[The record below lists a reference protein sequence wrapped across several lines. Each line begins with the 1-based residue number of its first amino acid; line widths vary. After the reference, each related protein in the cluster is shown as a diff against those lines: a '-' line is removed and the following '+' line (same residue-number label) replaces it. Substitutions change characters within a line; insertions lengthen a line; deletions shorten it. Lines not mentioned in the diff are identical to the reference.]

1 MAVDSKRPFSY
12 SVRESIWSII
22 SFIEMNLPGLK
33 WKKKFINECLFM
45 VVIYVDQGDIQ
56 ESKNTFFWLSKK
68 NTEY

>member
-1 MAVDSKRPFSY
+1 MAVDSKSPLSY
-12 SVRESIWSII
+12 SVREAIWSII

-56 ESKNTFFWLSKK
+56 
-68 NTEY
+68 